1 MHYQLVHMRIDK
13 WRIGLTSL
21 GIFSALSTLWSLQN
35 GQRSEYYA
43 AIATSMSKNFGN
55 FFFGALDPA
64 GTVTLDKIPGSY
76 WIPAIFVKLFG
87 VHTWS
92 FNAPNA
98 IATVAAVL
106 IVAHTFKMLVGPT
119 GGLIAGFIYGS
130 TPIVV
135 AVGRSN
141 QPQSFFLLALAL
153 VMWRSAIAFETLK
166 RKDLVIVGAMVA
178 LAFHMYMLEAWAIWP
193 ALIFA
198 WFFTSKRVKDKFLDL
213 LLAGSV
219 SLALSLSWIFI
230 VFLVPKS
237 HRPYIGGTYHNNPFE
252 MVFGY
257 NGLGRF
263 SSTVQ
268 SLSSTNDDPIFRSF
282 TPPFGGQAG
291 WGRLFNFQ
299 VSGQIAWLIPAAVLS
314 IVVALIAKRHK
325 AFVVFLAAWFVIFFA
340 MFSQVAGI
348 HQFYVSSL
356 AFPIAGLIALAYADI
371 HERGRD
377 WLFAIIL
384 GSTALWAIY
393 LSNKYQGYM
402 EKSSLIQAAIAVVGI
417 SVLFAHYSEFKKLTL
432 PLLLIAGLG
441 LTPAVWA
448 MDTVNHPSS
457 INPIAGPDTGMVGG
471 PGGLGGPGGGL
482 QGNFANRGNFP
493 PRGQNGFNP
502 RGRGFDPDNGAG
514 YDRPGFDPNNR
525 PNFGGRNNGGGFGG
539 GFGQQDNS
547 QLISYLK
554 KNRGS
559 AKFLLVAF
567 GGTTAAPYITQSE
580 DNVLPVGGFDGSD
593 PTPTLEAFKKLV
605 RNGEVK
611 YVLIGGRGGHG
622 GNSGTSS
629 EISSWVQSSCTL
641 DSGAPVS
648 NLYKCS

>member
-1 MHYQLVHMRIDK
+1 MNK
-13 WRIGLTSL
+13 WRFGLTGL

-43 AIATSMSKNFGN
+43 AIATSMSKNVGN

-76 WIPAIFVKLFG
+76 WIPAIFVRIFG

-106 IVAHTFKMLVGPT
+106 IVAHTFKKLVGPT
-119 GGLIAGFIYGS
+119 GGLIAGFIYGT

-153 VMWRSAIAFETLK
+153 VMWRAAIAFETLR
-166 RKDLVIVGAMVA
+166 RKDLVIAGAMIA
-178 LAFHMYMLEAWAIWP
+178 LAFHTYMLEAWAVWP
-193 ALIFA
+193 ALIVA
-198 WFFTSKRVKDKFLDL
+198 WFFTNKKLKEKFLDL
-213 LLAGSV
+213 LIAGSS
-219 SLALSLSWIFI
+219 SLALSLSWILI
-230 VFLVPKS
+230 VFLVPKT

-263 SSTVQ
+263 TSTSQ
-268 SLSSTNDDPIFRSF
+268 ALSSTSDDPIFRSF

-291 WGRLFNFQ
+291 WGRFFNYQ
-299 VSGQIAWLIPAAVLS
+299 VAGQISWLIPAAVLS

-325 AFVVFLAAWFVIFFA
+325 ALVVFLAMWFATFFV
-340 MFSQVAGI
+340 MLSQVAGI

-384 GSTALWAIY
+384 GSTALWAVY
-393 LSNKYQGYM
+393 LSNKYQGYFD
-402 EKSSLIQAAIAVVGI
+402 KSSYFQAAIAVVGI
-417 SVLFAHYSEFKKLTL
+417 SVLFAQYSRVKKLVI
-432 PLLLIAGLG
+432 PILLISGLA
-441 LTPAVWA
+441 LTPATWA
-448 MDTVNHPSS
+448 LDTVNHPSS
-457 INPIAGPDTGMVGG
+457 INPIAGPDTGM
-471 PGGLGGPGGGL
+471 GGGFGGRPMGAPN
-482 QGNFANRGNFP
+482 GNNFNRGNFP
-493 PRGQNGFNP
+493 PPGNNGFDP
-502 RGRGFDPDNGAG
+502 RQRGFDPDHGAG
-514 YDRPGFDPNNR
+514 YDRPQFDPNNR
-525 PNFGGRNNGGGFGG
+525 PNFGARNFGGGNNSGG

-547 QLISYLK
+547 ELITYLK
-554 KNRGS
+554 KNRGG
-559 AKFLLVAF
+559 AKFFLVAF
-567 GGTTAAPYITQSE
+567 GGTTAAPYITQSQ

-593 PTPTLEAFKKLV
+593 PTPTLSTFKKLV
-605 RNGEVK
+605 TAGDVK
-611 YVLIGGRGGHG
+611 YVLVGGRGGRGPG
-622 GNSGTSS
+622 GNTGSSS
-629 EISSWVQSSCTL
+629 EITQWVQSSCSV
-641 DSGAPVS
+641 DSAAPVT
-648 NLYKCS
+648 NLYICSA